1 MAEKNARRESSQA
14 EAVAQIREG
23 ETFAINLPVI
33 GQVEIPRPEQL
44 SYYGGLAALAALELI
59 DWPVAVVIMA
69 GHLLA
74 SNHHNRLLEE
84 LGEAIEDAE
93 KRSARVVLQHLA
105 RGLDVVVD
113 RHTHQLGHPVHEAIR
128 RQNDEDRIVRE

>member
-1 MAEKNARRESSQA
+1 MMAEKNARRDTSQA
-14 EAVAQIREG
+14 DAVAHIREG

-44 SYYGGLAALAALELI
+44 AYYGGLAALAAFELI

-93 KRSARVVLQHLA
+93 EQSARVVLQHLA
-105 RGLDVVVD
+105 GGLDGVVD
-113 RHTHQLGHPVHEAIR
+113 RHAHQLGHPVHEAIR
-128 RQNDEDRIVRE
+128 A